1 MEMRFRLPLALLA
14 AALLALV
21 AAGPAS
27 AAPGLEV
34 AVQDDAHLLADNDV
48 FRAPA
53 LDAASALGAVYIRA
67 NVAWASA
74 SPSPRSRRAPAAPVY
89 DFARYD
95 RLIDEAAAR
104 GLRVQLTLTGPAP
117 AWASGAHKIGVDRPD
132 AKRFGVFAAQAAAH
146 FRGRVTRYSVWNE
159 PNWHGWLR
167 PEKICRHGRCTKT
180 AARRYRSLYVAAYAA
195 VKRADPAAQVWIGE
209 TSPNLRK
216 GRNGAPLSTA
226 PLKFLRE
233 MTCRDGI
240 VKGCRGTLKAD
251 GYAHHPYEFTHA
263 PTWRDP
269 NPDNVTIGTLGRMR
283 SALSKL
289 SRARALRYTGSG
301 TMPVYLTEFAYFSS
315 GTRALSPARRAS
327 YTRQAFAIALKAPGV
342 RQLLY
347 YQLLDPPVGVAWRSG
362 LLDPAGQP
370 HPAFAAVQDFV
381 TQNAPRLA
389 RRG

>member
-21 AAGPAS
+21 VAPSAS
-27 AAPGLEV
+27 AAAPLEV
-34 AVQDDAHLLADNDV
+34 AVQDDAQFLSDN
-48 FRAPA
+48 FGSRGPA
-53 LDAASALGAVYIRA
+53 LDAAVALGAVYIRA
-67 NVAWASA
+67 NVAWAGSA
-74 SPSPRSRRAPAAPVY
+74 PRPTSRRAPAAPVY
-89 DFARYD
+89 DFGRYD

-117 AWASGAHKIGVDRPD
+117 AWASGAHNVGVDRPD
-132 AKRFGVFAAQAAAH
+132 AKRFGTFAAQAAAH

-167 PEKICRHGRCTKT
+167 PEKVCRRGRCTKT
-180 AARRYRSLYVAAYAA
+180 AARRYRALYVAAYSA

-263 PTWRDP
+263 PNWRDP

-283 SALSKL
+283 SALTKL
-289 SRARALRYTGSG
+289 SRARALRYTRSG
-301 TMPVYLTEFAYFSS
+301 AMPVYLTEFAYFSRGS
-315 GTRALSPARRAS
+315 RALSPAKRAG
-327 YTRQAFAIALKAPGV
+327 YTRQAFAMALAAPGV
-342 RQLLY
+342 RQLVY
-347 YQLLDPPVGVAWRSG
+347 FQLLDGPASRPWNSG
-362 LLDPAGQP
+362 LMDTAGGP
-370 HPAFAAVQDFV
+370 YPAFGAVRDFV

>member
-1 MEMRFRLPLALLA
+1 MRFRLPLALLA
-14 AALLALV
+14 AALVALV
-21 AAGPAS
+21 VAGSAS

-34 AVQDDAHLLADNDV
+34 AVQDDAHLLSDNFGD
-48 FRAPA
+48 RGPA
-53 LDAASALGAVYIRA
+53 LDAAAALGAVYIRA
-67 NVAWASA
+67 NVSWAGTA
-74 SPSPRSRRAPAAPVY
+74 PSPTSRRAPAAPVY
-89 DFARYD
+89 DFGRYD

-117 AWASGAHKIGVDRPD
+117 AWASGAHKMGIDRPD

-167 PEKICRHGRCTKT
+167 PEKVCHRGRCTKT
-180 AARRYRSLYVAAYAA
+180 AARRYRALYVAAYAA
-195 VKRADPAAQVWIGE
+195 VKHADPAAQVWIGE

-216 GRNGAPLSTA
+216 RRSGAPLSTA

-251 GYAHHPYEFTHA
+251 GYAHHPYEFGHA
-263 PTWRDP
+263 PNWRDP
-269 NPDNVTIGTLGRMR
+269 NRDNVTIGTLGRLR

-301 TMPVYLTEFAYFSS
+301 TMPVYLTEFAYFTS
-315 GTRALSPARRAS
+315 GSRALSPAKRAR
-327 YTRQAFAIALKAPGV
+327 YTQQAFAIALAAPGV

-347 YQLLDPPVGVAWRSG
+347 YQLIDPPAGVAWRSG
-362 LLDPAGQP
+362 LMDPAGQP
-370 HPAFAAVQDFV
+370 YPVFGAVRDFV
-381 TQNAPRLA
+381 TQNALRLA
-389 RRG
+389 QRG

>member
-14 AALLALV
+14 AALVALV
-21 AAGPAS
+21 AAGSAS

-34 AVQDDAHLLADNDV
+34 AVQDDGHLLSDDAGS
-48 FRAPA
+48 RAAA
-53 LDAASALGAVYIRA
+53 LDAAASLGAVYVRA
-67 NVAWASA
+67 NVAWAGTA
-74 SPSPRSRRAPAAPVY
+74 PSPKSRRTPAAPVY
-89 DFARYD
+89 DFTRYD

-117 AWASGAHKIGVDRPD
+117 AWASGAHKLGVDRPD
-132 AKRFGVFAAQAAAH
+132 AKRFGVFAGQAAAH
-146 FRGRVTRYSVWNE
+146 FSGRVTRYSVWNE

-167 PEKICRHGRCTKT
+167 PEKICRRGRCAKT
-180 AARRYRSLYVAAYAA
+180 AARRYRSLYVAGYAA
-195 VKRADPAAQVWIGE
+195 VKRADRSAQVWIGE

-251 GYAHHPYEFTHA
+251 GYAHHPYEFGHS
-263 PTWRDP
+263 PKWRDP

-283 SALSKL
+283 STLSTL
-289 SRARALRYTGSG
+289 SRARALRHAGSG

-327 YTRQAFAIALKAPGV
+327 YTRHAFAIALAAPGV

-347 YQLLDPPVGVAWRSG
+347 YQLLDPPAGVPWRSG
-362 LLDPAGQP
+362 LIDPAGQP
-370 HPAFAAVQDFV
+370 HPAFGAVQDFV
-381 TQNAPRLA
+381 AQNSFRLA
-389 RRG
+389 QRG

>member
-14 AALLALV
+14 AALLAL
-21 AAGPAS
+21 AATGSAS

-34 AVQDDAHLLADNDV
+34 AVQDDGHLLSDDPGS
-48 FRAPA
+48 RAAA
-53 LDAASALGAVYIRA
+53 LDAAAPLGAVYVRA
-67 NVAWASA
+67 NVFWASTA
-74 SPSPRSRRAPAAPVY
+74 PSPTARRAPAAPVY
-89 DFARYD
+89 DFTRYD

-117 AWASGAHKIGVDRPD
+117 AWASGAHKMGVDRPD
-132 AKRFGVFAAQAAAH
+132 AKRFGAFVGQAAAH

-167 PEKICRHGRCTKT
+167 PEKICRRGRCTKS
-180 AARRYRSLYVAAYAA
+180 AAARYRSLYVAAYAA

-216 GRNGAPLSTA
+216 RRNGAPLSTA

-240 VKGCRGTLKAD
+240 VKGCHGTLKAD
-251 GYAHHPYEFTHA
+251 GYAHHPYEFSHA
-263 PTWRDP
+263 PSWRDP
-269 NPDNVTIGTLGRMR
+269 NPDNVTIGTLSRMR

-301 TMPVYLTEFAYFSS
+301 TMPVYLTEFAYFTS
-315 GTRALSPARRAS
+315 GSRALSPARRAA
-327 YTRQAFAIALKAPGV
+327 YTKQAFALALKAPGV

-347 YQLLDPPVGVAWRSG
+347 YQLIDPPAGVPWRSG
-362 LLDPAGQP
+362 LTDPAGQP
-370 HPAFAAVQDFV
+370 HPAFGAVRDFV
-381 TQNAPRLA
+381 TQNALRLA
-389 RRG
+389 QRG